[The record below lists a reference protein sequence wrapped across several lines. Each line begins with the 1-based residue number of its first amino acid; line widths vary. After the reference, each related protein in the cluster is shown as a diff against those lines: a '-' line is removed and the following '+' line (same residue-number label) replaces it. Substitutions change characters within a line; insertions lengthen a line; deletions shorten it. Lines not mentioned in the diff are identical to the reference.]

1 MTSFNGAAAD
11 PDDLTSSI
19 ENLTAMVTGQN
30 AKLHDVRRQITELRG
45 TGRAAGERVEV
56 EVDQFGALAGLRI
69 DPRAMR
75 LGSQELAE
83 AILSAA
89 RHGVRDVN
97 AQAEKL
103 MQPLIMEFMAA
114 NRRVDAVEPAGQDLD
129 DVLAALQAVRHD
141 LRM

>member
-1 MTSFNGAAAD
+1 MDTFDGAAAD
-11 PDDLTSSI
+11 QDLRRSVDG
-19 ENLTAMVTGQN
+19 LTALLTGQN
-30 AKLHDVRRQITELRG
+30 AALADVRRQITELRG
-45 TGRAAGERVEV
+45 TGRAADERVEV
-56 EVDQFGALAGLRI
+56 QVDRLGALAGLRI

-83 AILSAA
+83 AILQAA

-103 MQPLIMEFMAA
+103 MRPLLEELMSTTRRIDAA
-114 NRRVDAVEPAGQDLD
+114 DSAGWDMD
-129 DVLAALQAVRHD
+129 DILAAMRDVRHD